1 MKSNSERPSSAAGVI
16 TPSSKRAAGEG
27 SKDGQSPPISRSRK
41 VPWARVGLIGLVV
54 TYVSLLVFVPV
65 VALFPKALENGVEAV
80 WQAITQGDA
89 LFALRLSLLLAVG
102 AVMVNAIMGVIV
114 ALVMVRQDFW
124 GKRFVNAI
132 INLPF
137 VLSPVIVG
145 FMFLLL
151 FGRNGWFAP
160 ITDFV
165 GLKIV
170 FSWPGMLLATIFV
183 SLPFVAREL
192 IPVLEEL
199 GTDNEQAA
207 YTLGA
212 SRWQAFWREEFHPV
226 LAGLFYVDI
235 LTFARSMGEFGA
247 VMVVGGAVSGLTE
260 TSTLYIF
267 RSLDDRQ
274 YVAGYSSA
282 LLLALI
288 SFAVLTVLEITK
300 HKEAQ
305 P

>member
-1 MKSNSERPSSAAGVI
+1 MKPNSERSSSAADVI
-16 TPSSKRAAGEG
+16 TTSGKRTVSDH
-27 SKDGQSPPISRSRK
+27 SKDGESLLISRSRK
-41 VPWARVGLIGLVV
+41 VHWSRAVLIGLVV

-80 WQAITQGDA
+80 WQAITQSDA
-89 LFALRLSLLLAVG
+89 LFALRLSLLLAIG

-114 ALVMVRQDFW
+114 ALVMVRQHFW

-151 FGRNGWFAP
+151 FGRNGWFEP

-165 GLKIV
+165 GVKVV

-183 SLPFVAREL
+183 SFPFVAREL

-199 GTDNEQAA
+199 GTDNEQVA

-212 SRWQAFWREEFHPV
+212 SRWQTFWRVTLPP
-226 LAGLFYVDI
+226 LLPALFYGVI

>member
-1 MKSNSERPSSAAGVI
+1 MKPNSEQSSSAADVI
-16 TPSSKRAAGEG
+16 TAGGKRTVSNR
-27 SKDGQSPPISRSRK
+27 SKDSQSVPTSRSRK
-41 VPWARVGLIGLVV
+41 VHWARVGLISLVV
-54 TYVSLLVFVPV
+54 TYVSLLVLVPV

-89 LFALRLSLLLAVG
+89 LFALRLSLLLAIG

-199 GTDNEQAA
+199 GTDNEQVA

-212 SRWQAFWREEFHPV
+212 SRWQAFWRVTLPP
-226 LAGLFYVDI
+226 LLPALFYGVI